1 MGNLYMDSKDSRF
14 ASGSCR
20 FASPDDS
27 KRWIPGMASSVGASS
42 PTEADIAAREPDEMW
57 AGRC

>member
-1 MGNLYMDSKDSRF
+1 MDSKDSRF